1 MCIFKFNKYETLIS
15 ADICSSRMCCSEKQR
30 NGQYKIK
37 LLGVLQS
44 YDVGDEAAVKSGC
57 STFEAAEPLTSVMDG
72 RKCHPN
78 DFLRCPHHSLYPFPV
93 RGVAG
98 PKPIALYCPSVKKW

>member
-1 MCIFKFNKYETLIS
+1 
-15 ADICSSRMCCSEKQR
+15 MCCSEKQR

-72 RKCHPN
+72 RKCCPN
-78 DFLRCPHHSLYPFPV
+78 KFPKLSSLPVSTPRRCRPQTRQRCSWSVCSL
-93 RGVAG
+93 
-98 PKPIALYCPSVKKW
+98 LSQL